1 MSLKEIIKNLD
12 TLFDLVWE
20 LNWTLEQL
28 FPKPKQIKKKKTYS
42 AKISSQTDLTATM
55 KSADDFYDDEGVNIE
70 DSGETF
76 DYYASIL
83 EQRELPIDSVKYII
97 SEKHITNRKKIK
109 ICKNKPV
116 SLTETDIDIEPT
128 RIIYLQL

>member
-1 MSLKEIIKNLD
+1 
-12 TLFDLVWE
+12 
-20 LNWTLEQL
+20 
-28 FPKPKQIKKKKTYS
+28 
-42 AKISSQTDLTATM
+42 M